1 MPVTQRAAATLVAL
15 ILSFGAL
22 TACSSEEEVRADWSG
37 MAGLGLEVDPPMSFD
52 DLQRDATTVVLAH
65 AIDVTEVPPEV
76 SGLPKDAGV
85 VAVTFEVDKWV
96 KGDGGSQISIVR
108 PRQPIDTAE
117 SLRKQLPDEQVLLF
131 ALDAGYGGYL
141 ALTSN
146 LGAIAEREGTL
157 VTVFDEPLAPN
168 VVPGGRQTFD
178 ALTELVR

>member
-15 ILSFGAL
+15 MLSLGAL
-22 TACSSEEEVRADWSG
+22 TACSNEEVLADWSG
-37 MAGLGLEVDPPMSFD
+37 MAGLGLEVDPPMSLD

-85 VAVTFEVDKWV
+85 VAVTFEVDQWV

-108 PRQPIDTAE
+108 PRQPVDTAE

-141 ALTSN
+141 ALTSD
-146 LGAIAEREGTL
+146 LGAITERDGVL

-168 VVPGGRQTFD
+168 VVPEGRQSLD